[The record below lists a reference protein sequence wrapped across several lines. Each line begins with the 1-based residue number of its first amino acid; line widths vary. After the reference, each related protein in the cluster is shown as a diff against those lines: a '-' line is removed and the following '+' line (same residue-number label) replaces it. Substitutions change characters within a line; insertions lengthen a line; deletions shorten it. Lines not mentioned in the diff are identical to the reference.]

1 MTASG
6 IIDDNGNITPV
17 GSLARKIMAAKEA
30 GLTTFLLSIDQ
41 KLEAGEQVN
50 TNGIQVIPVAN
61 LMQAFCIA
69 SGQAPWQVIVAAK

>member
-1 MTASG
+1 LALALGFSSLLTGIPLRQGMTASG

-41 KLEAGEQVN
+41 KLEAGEQV
-50 TNGIQVIPVAN
+50 IPVMVYR
-61 LMQAFCIA
+61 L
-69 SGQAPWQVIVAAK
+69 SL